1 MASQRLP
8 VDGIQFTFQ
17 DRMLLFT
24 ELISR
29 TLLE

>member
-8 VDGIQFTFQ
+8 VDGTPVYFQ

-24 ELISR
+24 DLILR